1 MSYLTD
7 AEAMAIPS
15 ELLPGPPVLIRNTSK
30 TLFGQEDQPI
40 GGHWYSYVAAT
51 DELIRTDVFAW
62 VNDRRANKTK
72 EATQ

>member
-7 AEAMAIPS
+7 AEALAIPS

-30 TLFGQEDQPI
+30 TLFRKEDQPI

-62 VNDRRANKTK
+62 VNNRRANQTK